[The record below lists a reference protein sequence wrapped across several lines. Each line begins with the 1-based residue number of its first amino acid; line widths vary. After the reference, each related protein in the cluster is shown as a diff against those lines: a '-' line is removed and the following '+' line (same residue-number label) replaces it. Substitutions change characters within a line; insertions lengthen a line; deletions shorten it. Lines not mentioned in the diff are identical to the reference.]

1 MSNEDSLDPMRL
13 WREWFVQSEKS
24 WSDTL
29 TELMGDERFSRGMGR
44 YMHEALHTH
53 RMFAEGMAQYLAN
66 LNIPSRAD
74 ILDMSDRLAHIEDV
88 LNQLQVEVRG
98 QRAQL
103 TKLASTGG
111 NPSAADGARKR
122 PARTRKPASRPE

>member
-1 MSNEDSLDPMRL
+1 MSNDDNLDPMRMM
-13 WREWFVQSEKS
+13 REWFVKSEKA

-29 TELMGDERFSRGMGR
+29 TEMMGDERFSKGMGR

-53 RMFAEGMAQYLAN
+53 RMFSEGMAQYLAN
-66 LNIPSRAD
+66 LNIPSRGD
-74 ILDMSDRLAHIEDV
+74 ILDMSDRLAHIEDT

-103 TKLASTGG
+103 AKLATGKAEAS
-111 NPSAADGARKR
+111 PAPKR
-122 PARTRKPASRPE
+122 PARTRKPAQAED